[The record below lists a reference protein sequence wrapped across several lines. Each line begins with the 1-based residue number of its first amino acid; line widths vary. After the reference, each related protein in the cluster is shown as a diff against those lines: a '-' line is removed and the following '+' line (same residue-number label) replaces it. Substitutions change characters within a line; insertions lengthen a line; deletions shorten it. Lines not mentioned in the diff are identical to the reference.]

1 MLEKKTATD
10 KIEIVNADTIPMIQV
25 RNATWIEEDGVMI
38 GSKGYSRYVLAP
50 DADLANEPAQV
61 AALATSVFTQEVKD
75 AYAAKMAEA
84 NADMPND
91 TQENI

>member
-25 RNATWIEEDGVMI
+25 RNATWIEEDGVMV

-50 DADLANEPAQV
+50 DSDVSNEPV
-61 AALATSVFTQEVKD
+61 SVQAMASAIFTDEVKA
-75 AYAAKMAEA
+75 AYAAKMAEE
-84 NADMPND
+84 
-91 TQENI
+91 TI

>member
-1 MLEKKTATD
+1 MLEKKTAVD

-75 AYAAKMAEA
+75 AYAAKMADQLAET
-84 NADMPND
+84 PV
-91 TQENI
+91 EE

>member
-1 MLEKKTATD
+1 MTLLKKTAVD

-50 DADLANEPAQV
+50 DADLR
-61 AALATSVFTQEVKD
+61 S
-75 AYAAKMAEA
+75 
-84 NADMPND
+84 
-91 TQENI
+91 

>member
-1 MLEKKTATD
+1 MLEKKTAVD

-61 AALATSVFTQEVKD
+61 VAIATPLFTQEVKD
-75 AYAAKMAEA
+75 AYAAKMAEQLA
-84 NADMPND
+84 ETPV
-91 TQENI
+91 EE